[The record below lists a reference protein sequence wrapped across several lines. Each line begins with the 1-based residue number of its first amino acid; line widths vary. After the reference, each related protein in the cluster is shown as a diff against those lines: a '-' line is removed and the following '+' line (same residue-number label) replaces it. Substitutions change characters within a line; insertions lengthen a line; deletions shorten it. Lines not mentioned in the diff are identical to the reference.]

1 MYERGPVSVRLAWSW
16 RSKYLQSTN
25 SNGTNGSYN
34 YFSAPGVSTNSDI
47 ALPVYG
53 DDYGQLDFGSTWRP
67 NEKLALSL
75 ELQNVT
81 NEITR
86 TLMGGY
92 PGGTTIRSWFVSDRR
107 LNLSARYNF

>member
-1 MYERGPVSVRLAWSW
+1 
-16 RSKYLQSTN
+16 
-25 SNGTNGSYN
+25 
-34 YFSAPGVSTNSDI
+34 
-47 ALPVYG
+47 
-53 DDYGQLDFGSTWRP
+53 
-67 NEKLALSL
+67 
-75 ELQNVT
+75 VT